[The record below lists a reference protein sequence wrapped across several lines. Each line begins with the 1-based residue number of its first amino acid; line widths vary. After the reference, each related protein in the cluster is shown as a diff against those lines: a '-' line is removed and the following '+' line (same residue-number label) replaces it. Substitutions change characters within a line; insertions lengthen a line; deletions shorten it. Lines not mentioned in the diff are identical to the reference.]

1 MVKLGGK
8 KSCRRRIRNGKIGV
22 MTFIDDPF
30 LTQKEAKFYQ
40 KNFFLKWR
48 LI

>member
-30 LTQKEAKFYQ
+30 LIQKKL
-40 KNFFLKWR
+40 NFTKKLFVKMAFD
-48 LI
+48 